1 MILIVDMNWKR
12 DSLAFNEFVLPIV
25 SVVEPLEE
33 CEVKHFLDIKPAELN
48 GYSKIVLSGT
58 ALKDHATLKQ
68 IDKFNWVKTFDKPI
82 LGICAGM
89 QTISLVFAEPL
100 TTCLQIGITEITTLK
115 DNPLFQGDFKA
126 YALHNYS
133 VEHSQTFEALAESAK
148 CIQAIKH
155 KQKNIYGV
163 LFHPEVRNQEI
174 LKKFI
179 QSKDIVTSREN

>member
-1 MILIVDMNWKR
+1 MILIVDMNWMR
-12 DSLAFNEFVLPIV
+12 NSLAFNEFVLPIV

-33 CEVKHFLDIKPAELN
+33 CMVKHFLEIDPAELC

-68 IDKFNWVKTFDKPI
+68 VDKFNWIKKYDKPI

-89 QTISLVFAEPL
+89 QTISLVFGEPL
-100 TTCLQIGITEITTLK
+100 TTCLQIGMTEITTLK
-115 DNPLFQGDFKA
+115 ENPLFQGTFKA

-133 VEHSQTFEALAESAK
+133 VEPSQTFEALAESTK
-148 CIQAIKH
+148 CIQAVKH
-155 KQKNIYGV
+155 KQKTIYGV

-174 LKKFI
+174 LKLFVQI
-179 QSKDIVTSREN
+179 NQ

>member
-1 MILIVDMNWKR
+1 MILVVDMNWKR
-12 DSLAFNEFVLPIV
+12 NSLAYNEFVLPIV
-25 SVVEPLEE
+25 SVVEPLEG
-33 CEVKHFLDIKPAELN
+33 CEVQHFLDIKTSELN
-48 GYSKIVLSGT
+48 SYSMIVLSGT
-58 ALKDHATLKQ
+58 TLKDHATLKQ
-68 IDKFNWVKTFDKPI
+68 LDMFNWIKKYDKPI

-89 QTISLVFAEPL
+89 QTISLLYDAPL
-100 TTCLQIGITEITTLK
+100 TDCLQIGITEITTLK

-133 VEHSQTFEALAESAK
+133 VEPSSPFEVLAKSKK

-174 LKKFI
+174 LKKFV
-179 QSKDIVTSREN
+179 QLSQ

>member
-1 MILIVDMNWKR
+1 MILVVDMNWKR
-12 DSLAFNEFVLPIV
+12 NSLAYNEFVLSIV
-25 SVVEPLEE
+25 SVIEGFDE
-33 CEVKHFLDIKPAELN
+33 CEVKHFLDIKPDKLN
-48 GYSKIVLSGT
+48 LYSKIVLSGT
-58 ALKDHATLKQ
+58 ALKDHETLNQ
-68 IDKFNWVKTFDKPI
+68 IDKFNWIKKYDKPI

-89 QTISLVFAEPL
+89 QTISLVFDVPL
-100 TTCLQIGITEITTLK
+100 MNCLQIGMTEITTLK

-133 VEHSQTFEALAESAK
+133 VEPSPTFEALAKSAK

-174 LKKFI
+174 LKRFI
-179 QSKDIVTSREN
+179 QLNQ

>member
-1 MILIVDMNWKR
+1 MILVVDMNWKR

-25 SVVEPLEE
+25 SAVQPLEE
-33 CEVKHFLDIKPAELN
+33 CEVKHFLDIEPTELS
-48 GYSKIVLSGT
+48 GYNKIVLSGT
-58 ALKDHATLKQ
+58 ALKDHTTLKQ
-68 IDKFNWVKTFDKPI
+68 VDKFNWIREFDKPI

-89 QTISLVFAEPL
+89 QTISLVFGEPL
-100 TTCLQIGITEITTLK
+100 TTCLQIGMTEITTLK
-115 DNPLFQGDFKA
+115 ENPLFQGAFKA

-133 VEHSQTFEALAESAK
+133 VGPCQNFEVLAESAK

-174 LKKFI
+174 LKRFM
-179 QSKDIVTSREN
+179 